1 MQTEGNDPKREKPP
15 LNPYLVMAAALF
27 PGIGQLLNN
36 QPTRAVTFV
45 FFTML
50 LGWVSFQ
57 FTTPEHSFLGRHA
70 GGFFIYAIS
79 IMDAYRWARYRR
91 EIYLAGETRST
102 SDTTAR

>member
-1 MQTEGNDPKREKPP
+1 
-15 LNPYLVMAAALF
+15 MAAALF

-45 FFTML
+45 FFMML
-50 LGWVSFQ
+50 FGWVSFQ
-57 FTTPEHSFLGRHA
+57 FTSPEHSFVGRHA

-91 EIYLAGETRST
+91 ELFRNKDRQSPADARPT
-102 SDTTAR
+102 SP